1 MVQLHKLIK
10 VLRNLEKFIG
20 SFDKIQ
26 QHKNK
31 GTRDGYWRLSYS
43 GQTWRTAKWLTGL
56 QVEKKVMEEKLLVI
70 VFNVMNF
77 KWSLGYRGKTPAL
90 QSKSCRWERRGLAWV
105 EIEHHHQGTSFSKKS
120 EVISIRY
127 THSNIKSYWSFYW
140 SSKQGKILFSK
151 LVIKNSKSR
160 YTPLFQA
167 LWESTMSF

>member
-1 MVQLHKLIK
+1 MPIDSVVQLHKLIK

-20 SFDKIQ
+20 NVNKIQ
-26 QHKNK
+26 QQKNK
-31 GTRDGYWRLSYS
+31 GTRDGYWRFSYS

-90 QSKSCRWERRGLAWV
+90 QSKSCRWEARVCLRV
-105 EIEHHHQGTSFSKKS
+105 EIEHHQGTSFSKKS

-151 LVIKNSKSR
+151 LIVKN
-160 YTPLFQA
+160 
-167 LWESTMSF
+167 